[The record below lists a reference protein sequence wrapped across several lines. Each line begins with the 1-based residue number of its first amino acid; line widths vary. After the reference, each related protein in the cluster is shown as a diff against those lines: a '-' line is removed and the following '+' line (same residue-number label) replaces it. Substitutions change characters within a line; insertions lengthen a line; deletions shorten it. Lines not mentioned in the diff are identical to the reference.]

1 MCNQK
6 QFTKK
11 AGRIQEKHLCTKRP
25 LRADGLRADKK
36 TDAPKG
42 TSVDILG
49 PRKRPAYV
57 GRGKKKAAGIFLSP
71 LAKP

>member
-1 MCNQK
+1 LNGLSLAADAATAK
-6 QFTKK
+6 D
-11 AGRIQEKHLCTKRP
+11 AEKP
-25 LRADGLRADKK
+25 PAYKK

-57 GRGKKKAAGIFLSP
+57 GREKKKAAGIFLSP